1 MLQRR
6 LNGKLQLR
14 DKVLTVISQK
24 QKAALREAYKKNKF
38 LPRDLRPKK
47 TCAIRRRLT
56 KHQGP
61 LWNYVKRKA
70 KTQGS
75 RFQLDP
81 AALPQSSRYCTAGSR
96 VAGHFS
102 TFTSSTDSELR
113 RKRKLRTCMSQY
125 LRRMMLPSHPDI
137 VTRKIL
143 VPTPYLSPIPLPSPR
158 EAHFWYMVP
167 DEVNDES
174 LLDQY
179 SELLSSCERDNVFG
193 MKDKRLWKGALLARA
208 LLRTTLSRYTRCE
221 IISPRSLKFKKNKY
235 GKPEMLIL
243 ECIYEKQVD
252 WQCDG
257 QWVPPSLHF
266 NISHT
271 SSLIACGV
279 TLDVPIGI
287 DLEEK
292 QRRLKSDILSF
303 ARRYFST
310 FEVEFLQAIAD
321 PENQRQEFVK
331 LWTLKEA
338 YVKALGRGFSAA
350 PFSRFTIQFRDDE
363 ITVEDSENS
372 KNLTSN
378 WQFALFEL
386 DGSHYASVCM
396 EKNKISDGRGREPMR
411 LKVWK
416 TLPFV
421 NDEFV
426 SGTDAVISLNG
437 LS

>member
-1 MLQRR
+1 
-6 LNGKLQLR
+6 
-14 DKVLTVISQK
+14 
-24 QKAALREAYKKNKF
+24 
-38 LPRDLRPKK
+38 
-47 TCAIRRRLT
+47 
-56 KHQGP
+56 
-61 LWNYVKRKA
+61 
-70 KTQGS
+70 
-75 RFQLDP
+75 
-81 AALPQSSRYCTAGSR
+81 
-96 VAGHFS
+96 
-102 TFTSSTDSELR
+102 
-113 RKRKLRTCMSQY
+113 MSQY

-235 GKPEMLIL
+235 GKPE
-243 ECIYEKQVD
+243 VD

-350 PFSRFTIQFRDDE
+350 PFSRFTIQFRVSEYMKILIESQIFLAEHPFLIVQLLNVYIKSLCQDDE

>member
-235 GKPEMLIL
+235 GKPE
-243 ECIYEKQVD
+243 
-252 WQCDG
+252 
-257 QWVPPSLHF
+257 
-266 NISHT
+266 
-271 SSLIACGV
+271 
-279 TLDVPIGI
+279 IGI